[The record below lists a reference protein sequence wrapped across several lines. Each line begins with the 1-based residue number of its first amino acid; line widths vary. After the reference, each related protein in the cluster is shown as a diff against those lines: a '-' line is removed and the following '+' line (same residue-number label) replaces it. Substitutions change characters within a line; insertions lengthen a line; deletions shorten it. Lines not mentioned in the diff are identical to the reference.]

1 MADRGRGAGRITGE
15 MAVVTILIVATTWAG
30 PVVGGQVGTTIE
42 LRELKRAGTT
52 TRVQTELKAKGLYRP
67 GLPPGG
73 TSGEVR
79 MPKPLTAEIDTRFI
93 FHERIV
99 EVDDKR
105 TARAAR
111 VDQLTTAGY
120 RSDAGRAVKA
130 VRHVV
135 EAGLAVNGEV
145 RMMTALIR
153 PEVRLLVAERRER
166 DGSVVVI
173 SPAGPLT
180 WDELELVQGLGDPLA
195 LADLLPEKPVAVG
208 EHWRVRNSA
217 ARALSEYDFIT
228 SNSLDASLESA
239 DGARA
244 RIRLKGQIQGSKQGG
259 AGKMSCDGFLTFDR
273 QAAWIDQLDLNRV
286 ESRQAGP
293 IEAGLDYKSTFTMTR
308 QAAEPPSALSDAAL
322 AGVSLEITPA
332 SELLRLDMP
341 GRTAALLHDRNWHK
355 FWEDRKLIVMKRLS
369 GAQVIAQCNLMLGPQ
384 AGNGRHQ
391 DPTQFRDD
399 IRRGLKKRFVQFL
412 GAGEVD
418 GNPAGGFRY
427 KVGVQ
432 GREGQLGIVWYYY
445 LVASPEGEQLLA
457 TFTLAEDYVRAFGDQ
472 DVEMIGSLEWHKKSP
487 PVSRD

>member
-1 MADRGRGAGRITGE
+1 MAEQRCGVGTLAGKL
-15 MAVVTILIVATTWAG
+15 AVATIVIVATLGFGRA
-30 PVVGGQVGTTIE
+30 VGGQAGTAIT
-42 LRELKRAGTT
+42 LRELKHAGTT

-73 TSGEVR
+73 TSGGTR

-93 FHERIV
+93 YHERFV
-99 EVDDKR
+99 EVDNYG
-105 TARAAR
+105 TAMAAR
-111 VDQLTTAGY
+111 IDQRNSSGLQPD
-120 RSDAGRAVKA
+120 RGRALKA

-166 DGSVVVI
+166 DGPVVVI

-180 WDELELVQGLGDPLA
+180 WDELELVQGVGDPLM
-195 LADLLPEKPVAVG
+195 LGDLLPDKPVDVG
-208 EHWRVRNSA
+208 EHWRVPNSA
-217 ARALSEYDFIT
+217 ARALSEYDVIT
-228 SNSLDASLESA
+228 SNSLEATLESA
-239 DGARA
+239 DAARA
-244 RIRLKGQIQGSKQGG
+244 RIRFKGQIQGSKQGG
-259 AGKMSCDGFLTFDR
+259 PGKMSCDGFLTFDR

-286 ESRQAGP
+286 ESRQPGP

-308 QAAEPPSALSDAAL
+308 HAAEAPGALSDAAL
-322 AGVSLEITPA
+322 AGVSLAITPA

-341 GRTAALLHDRNWHK
+341 GRTAALLHDRHWHK
-355 FWEDRKLIVMKRLS
+355 FWEDRKLIVLKRLR
-369 GAQVIAQCNLMLGPQ
+369 GAQVIAQCNFMLGPQ

-391 DPTQFRDD
+391 DTTQFRDD

-418 GNPAGGFRY
+418 GHPAGGFRY

-457 TFTLAEDYVRAFGDQ
+457 TFTLAEDHAKVFGDQ
-472 DVEMIGSLEWHKKSP
+472 DLDMIGSLQWHKKLQ